1 MRLMTRVALVALAIG
16 AGLSAQTY
24 AQAQGPADVQI
35 FEDTPSIEQLRAIL
49 IPESLPGAS
58 RKIVLP
64 GRDAAAPS
72 SPVQPA
78 AATGPVAA
86 TSPATAHSSAPM
98 PVAMPTAMPAAMSA
112 PMPTV
117 DMPAAAAPPVP
128 ASMPVSMPAPR
139 HERAAAPAAR
149 QAAQEEPGAVGFRIN
164 FAFNSAAIPRENQP
178 QLDRMVQLMKEVPT
192 LALSIEGHTDAVGS
206 ADYNLDLSRQRAL
219 SVARYLVSQGVD
231 PERLEAVGKGKSEP
245 LTADPYA
252 PQNRRVQ
259 FLRREVGRPT

>member
-1 MRLMTRVALVALAIG
+1 MRLMTRVALAALAIG
-16 AGLSAQTY
+16 AGLSAQAY
-24 AQAQGPADVQI
+24 AQAQGPAEVRI

-64 GRDAAAPS
+64 GRDASAPSS

-78 AATGPVAA
+78 AATA
-86 TSPATAHSSAPM
+86 PATAYSSM

-117 DMPAAAAPPVP
+117 DMPTAAAPSMP
-128 ASMPVSMPAPR
+128 ASMPVSMPAVR
-139 HERAAAPAAR
+139 HQRAPAPAAR
-149 QAAQEEPGAVGFRIN
+149 QASQQAAQEEPGAVGFHIN

-178 QLDRMVQLMKEVPT
+178 QLDRIVQLMHEVPT

-206 ADYNLDLSRQRAL
+206 VDYNLDLSRQRAL

-231 PERLEAVGKGKSEP
+231 PERLAAVGKGKSEP
-245 LTADPYA
+245 LTADPCA
-252 PQNRRVQ
+252 PENRRVQ
-259 FLRREVGRPT
+259 FLRREVGRQT